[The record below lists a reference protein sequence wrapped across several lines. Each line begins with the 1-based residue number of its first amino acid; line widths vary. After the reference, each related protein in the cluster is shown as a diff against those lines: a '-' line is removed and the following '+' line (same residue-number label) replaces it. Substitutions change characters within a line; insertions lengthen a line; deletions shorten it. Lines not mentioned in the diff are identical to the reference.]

1 MPALYPNYHCEV
13 CGNSHAL
20 YYPGIGAVPD
30 LSKPHY
36 FTCPRL
42 PVAMRITGG
51 DRWKPVRCQPEGAI
65 EVQCGDGS

>member
-1 MPALYPNYHCEV
+1 
-13 CGNSHAL
+13 L

-51 DRWKPVRCQPEGAI
+51 DRWKPAKEKPGGAI
-65 EVQCGDGS
+65 EVQCTVQLSITHNLCVQLEPEENVH